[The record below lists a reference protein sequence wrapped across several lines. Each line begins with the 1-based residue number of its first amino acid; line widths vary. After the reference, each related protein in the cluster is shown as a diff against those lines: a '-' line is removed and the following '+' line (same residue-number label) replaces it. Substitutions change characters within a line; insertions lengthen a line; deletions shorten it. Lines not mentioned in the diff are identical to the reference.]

1 LRRLRWAGKY
11 MGYQNIPATNIRNFS
26 IIAHIDHGKSTLAD
40 RILEFARVTDV
51 RTQKAQILDSMDIER
66 ERGITIK
73 SNSATFVYQST
84 NGDKYLFNLIDTP
97 GHVDFTFEVTRSLA
111 ACEGVLL
118 LVDATQGIQ
127 AQTLA
132 NFYLALESD
141 LMILPVINKIDL
153 PSADIDKVKAQIEKS
168 LGLNPEEAV
177 PVSAKTGLGV
187 TDLMEAI
194 IQHIPHP
201 ASNDH
206 KQLRALLFDAYFDI
220 YRGVVAKVRVFEGI
234 LKKNDKIIFIRK
246 GTSHTI
252 NEIGISQ
259 LHLIP
264 TNTLTS
270 GEVGYIVTGLKNV
283 SDIML
288 GDTITLADDPATEP
302 LLKYKDIKPMVFS
315 GMFPVN
321 SDEYAELKEAIQK
334 LALND
339 SALTYEPESSEALGF
354 GFRVGYLGLLHM
366 EIVQERL
373 EREFGLNLLT
383 TAPSVSYDIHTTNH
397 GLIKIDNPAEFP
409 DPGTIEYIE
418 EPYVKVNI
426 LTPTEYMGN
435 IIKLLQEKRGESI
448 SMNYLEATT
457 VQIVYLLPLGEMIF
471 EFYDRLK
478 SVSRGY
484 ATLDYELHEYRKSDL
499 VKLDILVHNNKV
511 DALSM
516 IIHKNQAETKGRE
529 IIGKLK
535 NLIKKHQFQIPLQAA
550 VGSRVVARENIS
562 ALRKNVTAKCYG
574 GDISRK
580 RKLLDKQKEGKK
592 RMKMIGSVEIPQ
604 EAFLSVLKSGESKSS
619 EED

>member
-1 LRRLRWAGKY
+1 
-11 MGYQNIPATNIRNFS
+11 MRNFS

-40 RILEFARVTDV
+40 RILEFAKVTDA

-73 SNSATFVYQST
+73 SNSASFVYTAVDGQR
-84 NGDKYLFNLIDTP
+84 YLFNLIDTP

-132 NFYLALESD
+132 NYYLALESD

-153 PSADIDKVKAQIEKS
+153 PSANIEKIKEQIDKS
-168 LGLNPEEAV
+168 LGLNPDEAV
-177 PVSAKTGLGV
+177 PVSAKSGLGV
-187 TDLMEAI
+187 NDLMEAI
-194 IQHIPHP
+194 VKYIPAP
-201 ASNDH
+201 PGNND
-206 KQLRALLFDAYFDI
+206 KKLRALLFDAYFDI
-220 YRGVVAKVRVFEGI
+220 YRGVVAKVRVYDGV
-234 LKKNDKIIFIRK
+234 LKKNDKILFMRK
-246 GTSHTI
+246 QTSHVV
-252 NEIGISQ
+252 NELGISQ

-264 TNTLTS
+264 TGSLES
-270 GEVGYIVTGLKNV
+270 GEVGYMITGLKNV
-283 SDIML
+283 GDIML
-288 GDTITLADDPATEP
+288 GDTLTSADHPADEP

-321 SDEYAELKEAIQK
+321 SDEYEELKEAIQK

-373 EREFGLNLLT
+373 EREFGLTLIT
-383 TAPSVSYDIHTTNH
+383 TAPSVSYDIHTTK

-409 DPGTIEYIE
+409 DPGIIQSIE
-418 EPYVKVNI
+418 EPYVKINIISPSEYLGNI
-426 LTPTEYMGN
+426 LN
-435 IIKLLQEKRGESI
+435 LLQEKRGENI
-448 SMNYLEATT
+448 SLNYLDSTT

-484 ATLDYELHEYRKSDL
+484 ATLDYELHDYRKSDL
-499 VKLDILVHNNKV
+499 VKLDILVHGNKV

-516 IIHKNQAETKGRE
+516 IIHKDSAEIKGRE

-604 EAFLSVLKSGESKSS
+604 EAFLSVLKSGEVKAG

>member
-1 LRRLRWAGKY
+1 
-11 MGYQNIPATNIRNFS
+11 MGYQNISTSHIRNFS

-40 RILEFARVTDV
+40 RILEFARVTDA

-73 SNSATFVYQST
+73 SNSATFVYTALDGQ
-84 NGDKYLFNLIDTP
+84 KYLFNLIDTP

-118 LVDATQGIQ
+118 LIDATQGIQ

-132 NFYLALESD
+132 NYYLALDSD

-153 PSADIDKVKAQIEKS
+153 PSANIEKIKEQIDKS
-168 LGLNPEEAV
+168 LGLNPDEAV
-177 PVSAKTGLGV
+177 PVSAKSGLGV
-187 TDLMEAI
+187 NNLMEAI
-194 IQHIPHP
+194 VKYIPAP
-201 ASNDH
+201 ESNDE
-206 KQLRALLFDAYFDI
+206 KKLRALLFDAYFDV
-220 YRGVVAKVRVFEGI
+220 YRGVVAKVRVFEGK
-234 LKKNDKIIFIRK
+234 LKKNDRILFMRK
-246 GTSHTI
+246 QTSHVV

-259 LHLIP
+259 LSLIQ
-264 TNTLTS
+264 TGALNS
-270 GEVGYIVTGLKNV
+270 GEVGYMVTGLKNV
-283 SDIML
+283 GDIML
-288 GDTITLADDPATEP
+288 GDTLTDANDPADTP

-321 SDEYAELKEAIQK
+321 SDEYEELKEAIQK

-354 GFRVGYLGLLHM
+354 GYRVGYLGLLHM

-373 EREFGLNLLT
+373 EREFGLTLIT
-383 TAPSVSYDIHTTNH
+383 TAPSVSYDIHTTK
-397 GLIKIDNPAEFP
+397 GLVKIDNPAEFP
-409 DPGTIEYIE
+409 DPGIITSIE
-418 EPYVKVNI
+418 EPYVKINI
-426 LTPTEYMGN
+426 ITPAEYMGN
-435 IIKLLQEKRGESI
+435 ILNLLQEKRGENV
-448 SMNYLEATT
+448 SMNYLDSTT
-457 VQIVYLLPLGEMIF
+457 VQLVYLLPLGEMIF

-484 ATLDYELHEYRKSDL
+484 ATLDYELYEYRKSEL
-499 VKLDILVHNNKV
+499 VKLDIIVHNHKV

-516 IIHKNQAETKGRE
+516 IIHKSSAEMKGRE

-535 NLIKKHQFQIPLQAA
+535 NIIKKHQFQIPLQAA

-604 EAFLSVLKSGESKSS
+604 EAFLSVLKSGEGKSS
-619 EED
+619 DDD